1 MSSHP
6 PIRSYVLRQGHF
18 SSAQRH
24 ACEFLLPRYGIA
36 FTEAPIELD
45 QVFGRTAPKILEI
58 GSGMGE
64 TTAEIAAQHPDKDF
78 VAIEVHAPGI
88 GSLLNQIEKRGL
100 TNLRIIPHDAKLVL
114 QKMLIDASLDGIHIF
129 FPDPWP
135 KARHHKRRLVQPDF
149 VSLLCNRL
157 KPGGYLHIA
166 TDWED
171 YAIHSLHVLNSE
183 QRLINTATDYA
194 ARPAYRPLT
203 KFEQR
208 GIKLGHIIRDLIFTR
223 TA

>member
-6 PIRSYVLRQGHF
+6 PIRSYMLRQGHF

-24 ACEFLLPRYGIA
+24 AYETLLPHYGIS
-36 FTEAPIELD
+36 FTENLIDLD
-45 QVFGRTAPKILEI
+45 QIFGRISPRILEI

-64 TTAEIAAQHPDKDF
+64 TTIEIASQHPEKDF
-78 VAIEVHAPGI
+78 IAIEVHAPGV
-88 GSLLNQIEKRGL
+88 GSLLDRIEKHGL
-100 TNLRIIPHDAKLVL
+100 TNLRIIPHDAKQVL
-114 QKMLIDASLDGIHIF
+114 QHMLTSKSLDGIHIF

-135 KARHHKRRLVQPDF
+135 KARHHKRRLIQPDSI
-149 VSLLCNRL
+149 SLLCDRL
-157 KPGGYLHIA
+157 KPGGYLHVA

-171 YAIHSLHVLNSE
+171 YATHILQALSSE
-183 QRLINTATDYA
+183 KQLVNTAADYA

-208 GIKLGHIIRDLIFTR
+208 GIKLGHTIRDLIFTR
-223 TA
+223 IA

>member
-1 MSSHP
+1 MSAHP

-18 SSAQRH
+18 SNAQRL
-24 ACEFLLPRYGIA
+24 AYDTLLPQYGIP
-36 FTEAPIELD
+36 FSEEPVDLEQI
-45 QVFGRTAPKILEI
+45 FGRIAPRILEI

-64 TTAEIAAQHPDKDF
+64 TTAEIARQHPEKDF

-88 GSLLNQIEKRGL
+88 GSLLDRIGKQTL

-114 QKMLIDASLDGIHIF
+114 QQMFANASLDGVHIF

-135 KARHHKRRLVQPDF
+135 KARHHKRRLIQPDF
-149 VSLLCNRL
+149 VSLLCDRL
-157 KPGGYLHIA
+157 KPGGYLHAA

-171 YAIHSLHVLNSE
+171 YAIHILQVLSSE
-183 QRLINTATDYA
+183 KRLANTATDYA
-194 ARPAYRPLT
+194 VRPAYRPLT

-208 GIKLGHIIRDLIFTR
+208 GVKLGHTIRDIIFTR
-223 TA
+223 IA